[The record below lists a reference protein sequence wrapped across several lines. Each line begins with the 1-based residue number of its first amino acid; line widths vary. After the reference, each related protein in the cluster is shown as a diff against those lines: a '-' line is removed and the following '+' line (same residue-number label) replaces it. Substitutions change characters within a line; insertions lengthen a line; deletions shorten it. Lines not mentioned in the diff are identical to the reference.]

1 VKHNR
6 FLNGFPLFVSMVKSN
21 ILEITAVQFS
31 GTPQPPPS
39 SGEVILKSL
48 VVNPQTV
55 QIGQPVTITATYV
68 YSSGQPI
75 SGLTV
80 QIVVQST
87 SSYEVVGQSYTLQT
101 DSNGQVTVTYTDTIV
116 AGTWSVTVS
125 HEIFSN
131 EFKIDGTAS
140 FTVEGA
146 PGIFLYAG
154 SVSLGYYTGVANYWA
169 AVVNALFR
177 CSSCPSNTTGVATVS
192 DSLGSSQTVYVTPA
206 NDVIYVGFKH
216 PSLPS
221 GYTVTVTIE
230 ALGLTKTYTFV
241 FDKIANL
248 ASISINPLQTYYV
261 YG

>member
-1 VKHNR
+1 
-6 FLNGFPLFVSMVKSN
+6 MVKSSV
-21 ILEITAVQFS
+21 LELEVGQPSTQTSMTQTGTTVS
-31 GTPQPPPS
+31 GS
-39 SGEVILKSL
+39 LSGEVILKSL
-48 VVNPQTV
+48 VVTPQTV

-87 SSYEVVGQSYTLQT
+87 SSYEVVGQSYTLKT
-101 DSNGQVTVTYTDTIV
+101 DSNGQVTVTYTGTIV
-116 AGTWSVTVS
+116 AGTWNVTVS

-169 AVVNALFR
+169 AVVNTLFR

-230 ALGLTKTYTFV
+230 ALGLSKTYTFV
-241 FDKIANL
+241 FDKIVNL
-248 ASISINPLQTYYV
+248 ASISINPDQTYYV

>member
-6 FLNGFPLFVSMVKSN
+6 FLNGFSLFVFVVKSN
-21 ILEITAVQFS
+21 ILEITTVQIS

-39 SGEVILKSL
+39 SGEVVLKSL

-68 YSSGQPI
+68 NGSGEPI
-75 SGLTV
+75 SGLPVVITV
-80 QIVVQST
+80 QSNAT
-87 SSYEVVGQSYTLQT
+87 YEAVGQRYTLQT
-101 DSNGQVTVTYTDTIV
+101 DSNGQVTVTYTGTIV
-116 AGTWSVTVS
+116 AGTWNVTVS

-154 SVSLGYYTGVANYWA
+154 SVSLGYYTGATSYWA
-169 AVVNALFR
+169 AIVNTSFR
-177 CSSCPSNTTGVATVS
+177 CSLCPSDTMGVATVS
-192 DSLGSSQTVYVTPA
+192 DSLGSSQTVDVTPA
-206 NDVIYVGFKH
+206 NNVIYVGFKH
-216 PSLPS
+216 PSLSP
-221 GYTVTVTIE
+221 GYTVTVTVE
-230 ALGLTKTYTFV
+230 ALGATKTYTFV
-241 FDKIANL
+241 FDKIVNL
-248 ASISINPLQTYYV
+248 ASISINPDQTYYV